1 LTPGRRLSTQVPR
14 AVRLARHPRRTLA
27 GLRRRLARV
36 RGRAEVAASA
46 QRPPGSA
53 SASAGR
59 EVGEPPKKPGAELA
73 ARLLASSVT
82 LVVTHDR
89 PVLAVV
95 AGGEEAAAWS
105 ADAYVQRLRPD
116 DALAVFAAATPD
128 ALVVHAGAGR
138 LGPWAGLGTYAVP
151 PRDLTV
157 LELVDAARRRG
168 IPSVLSMSPDDAAI
182 PMLQDARSAFTSVV
196 APEATVDVLTR
207 RPGPGPA

>member
-1 LTPGRRLSTQVPR
+1 VEAGPGAHPVTPGGRLSTQVSR
-14 AVRLARHPRRTLA
+14 AVRLARHPRRALA

-36 RGRAEVAASA
+36 RGRAGVAPSA
-46 QRPPGSA
+46 ERRLSG
-53 SASAGR
+53 G
-59 EVGEPPKKPGAELA
+59 PPKEQGAELA
-73 ARLLASSVT
+73 ARLVASSTT
-82 LVVTHDR
+82 LVLTHDR

-95 AGGEEAAAWS
+95 AGDEEVASWA

-116 DALAVFAAATPD
+116 DALAVFATATPD

-138 LGPWAGLGTYAVP
+138 RGPWAGLGTYAVP

-157 LELVDAARRRG
+157 LELVEAARRRG
-168 IPSVLSMSPDDAAI
+168 IPSVLSTSPGDPAT

-196 APEATVDVLTR
+196 APEASVEVLAQ